1 MKMAL
6 GSLLLL
12 ALLVGLACGIAQAE
26 VFSYSGY
33 REDTNQA
40 CQISFE
46 IDEMNTITNGIFHLN
61 KACGEGIYMAGG
73 DLHFS
78 GQKSSLSFE
87 GSGDQCSGPQTNECG
102 YGKIWY
108 DPSWGVVLQLTSTCT
123 YGTAN
128 YVFKNV
134 SNPFRGE

>member
-1 MKMAL
+1 MKKTL
-6 GSLLLL
+6 GSLMLL
-12 ALLVGLACGIAQAE
+12 AILVGPACCIAQAE
-26 VFSYSGY
+26 EFSYSGY

-46 IDEMNTITNGIFHLN
+46 IDETGTITHGIFHLN
-61 KACGEGIYMAGG
+61 KACGEGIYLAGG
-73 DLHFS
+73 DLYFS
-78 GQKSSLSFE
+78 GQKSSLGFD
-87 GSGDQCSGPQTNECG
+87 GSGDQCSGVPTNECG

-128 YVFKNV
+128 YIFKNV